1 MAAFPDSSIAA
12 QLSRIP
18 GFDISKRVVM
28 LGILIL
34 IMLIPLTMIG
44 DVVYERSARRYEVEN
59 QIAGQWG
66 ESQIVGGPV
75 LMIPYVTRSN
85 YVRAD
90 GSTGETVTERL
101 AYFLPDKLAINA
113 GLDSELRRRSLHE
126 VLVYNSKVELTGSF
140 CAGQLQRM
148 ERARGRYQMGLRRSA
163 DRRIRHQR
171 HRQPGH
177 DLGEQLPEAD
187 ARTGRRSIPSTTACK
202 PRHGFGRRQGPW
214 IHDQSFAQWQPGAA
228 VPAHGQ
234 CHDNQ
239 CERRLAG
246 PGFHRRGPAAN
257 PHDQPGRTSPPT
269 GTRLTFRGP
278 IPANG
283 GRATCRPFSMDSAI
297 GVELTQPGDVYQ
309 QSDRIVKYG
318 LLVIGLTF
326 ATIFVVGLLTDVRA
340 HMVQY
345 LLVGGS
351 ICIFYL
357 LVLSLSEQIRF
368 DLAYGIASA
377 LDIAVVSLYVGRTVR
392 RHVGLVA
399 AAVLAM
405 VHGWMFVLLQM
416 EDFVLLSG
424 TIGLLLALVTVM
436 YVTRNVD
443 WYRIGP
449 TPSAG
454 PAPAAN

>member
-1 MAAFPDSSIAA
+1 MAVLSRSSIAA

-18 GFDISKRVVM
+18 GFDISKRVAM

-34 IMLIPLTMIG
+34 ITLIPLNMVG
-44 DVVYERSARRYEVEN
+44 DLVHERSARRYEVEN
-59 QIAGQWG
+59 QIASQWG
-66 ESQIVGGPV
+66 GWQIVAGPV
-75 LMIPYVTRSN
+75 LMIPYVTRSS
-85 YVRAD
+85 YIRED
-90 GSTGETVTERL
+90 GGSAEAVTERS
-101 AYFLPDKLAINA
+101 AFFLPDKLAIKADMN
-113 GLDSELRRRSLHE
+113 SELRRRSLHE
-126 VLVYNSKVELTGSF
+126 VLVYASAVELTGTFAPANFAEWNVPSGDIKWDGAMLLF
-140 CAGQLQRM
+140 GVDDISGIISLDVALAGKPLKLAPGPAGAKLFRNGLQA
-148 ERARGRYQMGLRRSA
+148 RADLEAGKSHAFALKLSVNGSGGLQFLPLGNSTA
-163 DRRIRHQR
+163 IDMTSDWPDPGFTGALLPQTHTIRHDGFAAHWDTTYISR
-171 HRQPGH
+171 PYPGQWRV
-177 DLGEQLPEAD
+177 GEVTAD
-187 ARTGRRSIPSTTACK
+187 
-202 PRHGFGRRQGPW
+202 
-214 IHDQSFAQWQPGAA
+214 
-228 VPAHGQ
+228 
-234 CHDNQ
+234 
-239 CERRLAG
+239 
-246 PGFHRRGPAAN
+246 
-257 PHDQPGRTSPPT
+257 
-269 GTRLTFRGP
+269 
-278 IPANG
+278 
-283 GRATCRPFSMDSAI
+283 FSASAI
-297 GVELTQPGDVYQ
+297 GVQLVRPGDVYQ

-392 RHVGLVA
+392 RHVGLIA

-405 VHGWMFVLLQM
+405 LHSWMFVLLQM

-449 TPSAG
+449 APSAD